1 MAGNGCKNVLRLD
14 MSSRPLVDL
23 FSSRWLQVNMDNN
36 FKFPLAFASKRK
48 KLEAFNGLPKFSWD
62 EITSQEVIGQGS
74 FGAVFITQYQTTKK
88 PSETVVVKKLLGTAS
103 DFTETFVPILEIPP
117 FRDSPF

>member
-1 MAGNGCKNVLRLD
+1 
-14 MSSRPLVDL
+14 
-23 FSSRWLQVNMDNN
+23 MDNN

-48 KLEAFNGLPKFSWD
+48 KLEAWAPKFSWD

-88 PSETVVVKKLLGTAS
+88 PAETVVVKKL
-103 DFTETFVPILEIPP
+103 
-117 FRDSPF
+117 

>member
-1 MAGNGCKNVLRLD
+1 

-23 FSSRWLQVNMDNN
+23 FSSRWLQVN
-36 FKFPLAFASKRK
+36 FKFPMAFASKRK
-48 KLEAFNGLPKFSWD
+48 KLEAFDGLPKFSWD

-88 PSETVVVKKLLGTAS
+88 PAETGVIKKA
-103 DFTETFVPILEIPP
+103 LEI
-117 FRDSPF
+117 

>member
-1 MAGNGCKNVLRLD
+1 
-14 MSSRPLVDL
+14 
-23 FSSRWLQVNMDNN
+23 MDNN

-48 KLEAFNGLPKFSWD
+48 KLEAFDGLPKFSWD

-88 PSETVVVKKLLGTAS
+88 PAETVVVKKLQRFKRFPL
-103 DFTETFVPILEIPP
+103 LEIPY

>member
-1 MAGNGCKNVLRLD
+1 
-14 MSSRPLVDL
+14 
-23 FSSRWLQVNMDNN
+23 MDNN

-48 KLEAFNGLPKFSWD
+48 KLEAFDGLPKFSWD

-88 PSETVVVKKLLGTAS
+88 PAETVVVKKSL
-103 DFTETFVPILEIPP
+103 ET
-117 FRDSPF
+117 

>member
-1 MAGNGCKNVLRLD
+1 
-14 MSSRPLVDL
+14 
-23 FSSRWLQVNMDNN
+23 MDNN

-48 KLEAFNGLPKFSWD
+48 KLGAFDGLPKFSWD

-88 PSETVVVKKLLGTAS
+88 PAKTVVVKFKRFPL
-103 DFTETFVPILEIPP
+103 LEIPY
-117 FRDSPF
+117 FRDSAF